1 MLPASESN
9 VMRTMIAASFLWL
22 TAFAVVAAEP
32 EVPTG
37 AKSRKFEFTYAVN
50 LKAVPEGAK
59 IVDLWIPI
67 PQSDKYQEI
76 SNVKFHCEGKAQI
89 PEPEVGIEPNQK
101 NKMAHWKLS
110 SADLAGTKIEM
121 SFECTRKEIATGDL
135 SKSRQLTDEEK
146 KAYADYLK
154 ANKLVLVG
162 DEIAA
167 VADEATK
174 GANTPA
180 EVLKCAY
187 DYTVSNM
194 KYDKPA
200 DKLGWGQGSTK
211 WACDSKFG
219 NCTDFHALIMS
230 IGRTKGLPV
239 KFEIGF
245 PLPEP
250 VEGKPETKDGP
261 IGGYHCW
268 AKLFLA
274 DIGWVP
280 VDASEAQKHPEK
292 KNYFCGNLCPNRVQ
306 FTTGRDVDLVPKQ
319 AGAALNY
326 FIYPYAEADGKAF
339 PVDKAFKFKDL

>member
-1 MLPASESN
+1 
-9 VMRTMIAASFLWL
+9 MRSIVAASLL
-22 TAFAVVAAEP
+22 SVVMVSIAAAEP
-32 EVPTG
+32 EVPIG
-37 AKSRKFEFTYAVN
+37 AKSRKFEFLYTATI
-50 LKAVPEGAK
+50 KAVPDGAK
-59 IVDLWIPI
+59 AVELWIPI
-67 PQSDKYQEI
+67 PQSDKYQDI
-76 SNVKFHCEGKAQI
+76 SNVKFHVEGKAPI
-89 PEPEVGIEPNQK
+89 GEPEIAVEPNQK
-101 NKMAHWKLS
+101 NKMANWKLDA
-110 SADLAGTKIEM
+110 ADLAGSKVVMTL
-121 SFECTRKEIATGDL
+121 ECTRREIAAGDL

-162 DEIAA
+162 DEFVA

-180 EVLKCAY
+180 EILKSAY
-187 DYTVSNM
+187 DYTVTNM

-200 DKLGWGQGSTK
+200 DKPGWGQGSTK

-230 IGRTKGLPV
+230 IGRTKGVPV

-268 AKLFLA
+268 AKLYLA

-319 AGAALNY
+319 AGAPLNY
-326 FIYPYAEADGKAF
+326 FIYPYAEADGKTI

>member
-1 MLPASESN
+1 MRSILLACLAS
-9 VMRTMIAASFLWL
+9 AL
-22 TAFAVVAAEP
+22 TFSAIAAEP

-37 AKSRKFEFTYAVN
+37 AKSRKFEFTYTATI
-50 LKAVPEGAK
+50 KAVPDGAK
-59 IVDLWIPI
+59 TVDLWIPI
-67 PQSDKYQEI
+67 PQSDKYQDI
-76 SNVKFHCEGKAQI
+76 DKVKFHVEGKVPI
-89 PEPEVGIEPNQK
+89 PEPETGVEPTQK
-101 NKMAHWKLS
+101 NKMAHWKLDA
-110 SADLAGTKIEM
+110 ADLAGSKVVMT
-121 SFECTRKEIATGDL
+121 FECTRREIATGDL
-135 SKSRQLTDEEK
+135 GKSRQLTEEEK
-146 KAYADYLK
+146 QAYAEYLK

-162 DEIAA
+162 GDFVAT
-167 VADEATK
+167 ADEATK

-180 EVLKCAY
+180 EILKCAY

-200 DKLGWGQGSTK
+200 DKPGWGQGSTK

-245 PLPEP
+245 PIPEP
-250 VEGKPETKDGP
+250 VEGKLETMDGP
-261 IGGYHCW
+261 VGGYHCW
-268 AKLFLA
+268 AKLYLA

-292 KNYFCGNLCPNRVQ
+292 KSYFCGNLCPNRVQ

-319 AGAALNY
+319 SGAALNY
-326 FIYPYAEADGKAF
+326 FVYPYAEADGKPM